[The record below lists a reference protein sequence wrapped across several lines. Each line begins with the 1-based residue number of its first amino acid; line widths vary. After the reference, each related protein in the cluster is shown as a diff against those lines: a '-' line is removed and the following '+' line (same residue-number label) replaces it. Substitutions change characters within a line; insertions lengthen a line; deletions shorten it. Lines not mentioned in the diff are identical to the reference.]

1 MALTPEEIARL
12 KIEMSDLREEIDRL
26 DFSQDFLD
34 KLEQFGANSAKVA
47 ENLKQ
52 QNVALRAAKATAD
65 EYNDQVTT
73 LTADLLLLTAGTAEY
88 RVAQRELTKAEK
100 KRDKFLTE
108 ATQRRALEIDGAAKL
123 KTSLLANVDAL
134 KKNAKARIAH
144 AKAMALLTAGDIQ
157 GAADALDDMNNALK
171 EGAKDSQ
178 AGSLAFDALANSLL
192 GLSGPMQKLQGFL
205 SKGPK
210 HWKAFMKGMKPT
222 QLLKDLTWK
231 LLDVSIQYAIE
242 LDNVT
247 SQFEKSTGAGEKFNE
262 TIKNIERAGRSAGVT
277 FKEAAAA
284 TQVLKNTFTDFTYF
298 NQQTQDE
305 LGATVSVLA
314 ELGFEMQD
322 QAQIMQ
328 TATKAMGMSL
338 SGAQNLLLDIT
349 ATAKSLGID
358 VKKMGQEFVRNKE
371 ILVRYGDR
379 AGAVFEDLAK
389 AAKASGTEVNVLLE
403 LMDKFKTFDAAGQA
417 VGRLNAILG
426 GPYLNS
432 IDMLNASLEDPIEG
446 VKMLKSA
453 FEDAGV
459 SAEDLSGA
467 ELLAFSSALGISAE
481 ETRKLMSQ
489 SNEELEIERLS
500 REQANEQAEKAL
512 AIMDK
517 LRTAFK
523 KMFLDAEP
531 FVTNVLLPM
540 IEGFSAFAGMV
551 GKITSG
557 MGAIATGFVFAALA
571 AAALAM
577 AIPGLQ
583 GFSIAALGILAMA
596 GIGGLAMKFGGEEKK
611 EKEKKKFRA
620 GEASRRGFLA
630 GGIVPEPLMGG
641 GSLTPIL
648 MNEGNFQ
655 EKIIL
660 AGQST
665 QATATPYIRGYAVGG
680 TVNARIPAG
689 SEVISRKDLD
699 AQAKQR
705 DETNKKLDLVASHL
719 GVMKDQNKNKQQ
731 VTVSQIKDYVLEG
744 VDPFTL
750 NR

>member
-34 KLEQFGANSAKVA
+34 KLEQFGANSVKVA

-52 QNVALRAAKATAD
+52 QNVALRAAQVAAVA
-65 EYNDQVTT
+65 YNDQVTT
-73 LTADLLLLTAGTAEY
+73 LAADLSLLTVGTAEY
-88 RVAQRELTKAEK
+88 DAAQTALTKAEK

-210 HWKAFMKGMKPT
+210 HWGAFLKGMKPA

-277 FKEAAAA
+277 FEEAAKA
-284 TQVLKNTFTDFTYF
+284 TQTLKNTFTDFTYF

-358 VKKMGQEFVRNKE
+358 VKKMGQEFVKNKE

-389 AAKASGTEVNVLLE
+389 AAKASGTEVSELLKM
-403 LMDKFKTFDAAGQA
+403 MDKFKTFDAAGKS
-417 VGRLNAILG
+417 VGRLNAILA

-453 FEDAGV
+453 FEEAGV
-459 SAEDLSGA
+459 DAAALSGA
-467 ELLAFSSALGISAE
+467 ELLAFSDALGMSAE
-481 ETRKLMSQ
+481 ETRKLISQ

-680 TVNARIPAG
+680 TVNAAVPAG

-699 AQAKQR
+699 AQAAQR
-705 DETNKKLDLVASHL
+705 EETNKKLDLVASHL
-719 GVMKDQNKNKQQ
+719 DDMKNQNKNKQA

-744 VDPFTL
+744 VNPFA
-750 NR
+750 RA

>member
-1 MALTPEEIARL
+1 ML
-12 KIEMSDLREEIDRL
+12 KL
-26 DFSQDFLD
+26 
-34 KLEQFGANSAKVA
+34 V
-47 ENLKQ
+47 
-52 QNVALRAAKATAD
+52 
-65 EYNDQVTT
+65 
-73 LTADLLLLTAGTAEY
+73 
-88 RVAQRELTKAEK
+88 
-100 KRDKFLTE
+100 
-108 ATQRRALEIDGAAKL
+108 
-123 KTSLLANVDAL
+123 
-134 KKNAKARIAH
+134 
-144 AKAMALLTAGDIQ
+144 
-157 GAADALDDMNNALK
+157 
-171 EGAKDSQ
+171 
-178 AGSLAFDALANSLL
+178 
-192 GLSGPMQKLQGFL
+192 
-205 SKGPK
+205 
-210 HWKAFMKGMKPT
+210 
-222 QLLKDLTWK
+222 
-231 LLDVSIQYAIE
+231 DVSLKYAIE

-247 SQFEKSTGAGEKFNE
+247 SEFEKSTGAGEKFNK

-277 FKEAAAA
+277 FKEAAKA
-284 TQVLKNTFTDFTYF
+284 TQTLKNTFTDFTYL
-298 NQQTQDE
+298 NEQTQDE

-338 SGAQNLLLDIT
+338 SGAENLLLDIT

-358 VKKMGQEFVRNKE
+358 VKKMGKEFVKNKE

-389 AAKASGTEVNVLLE
+389 AAKASGTEVGELLK
-403 LMDKFKTFDAAGQA
+403 LMDKFKTFDAAGKS

-453 FEDAGV
+453 FEEAGV
-459 SAEDLSGA
+459 DAAALSGA
-467 ELLAFSSALGISAE
+467 ELLAFSDALGMSAE
-481 ETRKLMSQ
+481 ETRKLISQ

-517 LRTAFK
+517 LKTAFK

-531 FVTNVLLPM
+531 FITNVLIPM

-557 MGAIATGFVFAALA
+557 MGAIASGFIFAALA

-583 GFSIAALGILAMA
+583 GFSVAALSILAMA

-665 QATATPYIRGYAVGG
+665 QATVTPYIRGYAVGG
-680 TVNARIPAG
+680 TVNAAVPAG

-699 AQAKQR
+699 AQAAQR

-719 GVMKDQNKNKQQ
+719 GDMKNQNKNKQA

-744 VDPFTL
+744 VNPFA
-750 NR
+750 RS